1 MSQKLGIIIVSGIL
15 LVLLVFILIISF
27 RPRPGVPEGEP
38 PVVEK
43 EEVTVPPSS
52 PTPQAESS
60 EVSPIPTPVAEQ
72 EESSPVSV
80 LPTPTTEAA
89 VSVSA
94 SASANLNL
102 RGGPGTNYPVIG
114 SLPAG
119 SSVTVV
125 GRNEDSSWLVIE
137 ADRST
142 AWLTS
147 DADLVELGGGTL
159 DSLPVVQ
166 APILPYNVN
175 NPQVAQLLNEIPL
188 VLHNPSSFTC
198 VSHAGINNL
207 SALRAGNVIGPHA
220 GDFVYDNDNVL
231 FKYQNGSLQLI
242 KENPIARFDNGA
254 ESLPFDKAMQLV
266 ERGEM
271 IWTGR
276 LGESP
281 GRGVTGCDPLIK

>member
-1 MSQKLGIIIVSGIL
+1 MSQKLGIIIVSGVL

-27 RPRPGVPEGEP
+27 RPRPDVPAGETP
-38 PVVEK
+38 AVA
-43 EEVTVPPSS
+43 EEVAVPSSS
-52 PTPQAESS
+52 PTPQAQSN
-60 EVSPIPTPVAEQ
+60 EVSPIPTPVAEG
-72 EESSPVSV
+72 EESTPVSV
-80 LPTPTTEAA
+80 LPTPTAA
-89 VSVSA
+89 AAVSA
-94 SASANLNL
+94 SASSNLNL
-102 RGGPGTNYPVIG
+102 RGGPGTNYPVVG
-114 SLPAG
+114 SLPSG

-125 GRNEDSSWLVIE
+125 GRNEDSTWLVIE
-137 ADRST
+137 TDSST

-147 DADLVELGGGTL
+147 DADLVELEGGTL
-159 DSLPVVQ
+159 DSLAVVQ

-175 NPQVAQLLNEIPL
+175 NSQVAQLLNEIPF
-188 VLHNPSSFTC
+188 VLHNPNSFTC

-207 SALRAGNVIGPHA
+207 DTLRAGNVIGPHA
-220 GDFVYDNDNVL
+220 GDFVYNNENVL

-254 ESLPFDKAMQLV
+254 ESLSFDKAMQLV

-281 GRGVTGCDPLIK
+281 GRGVPGCDPLIK

>member
-38 PVVEK
+38 PAVA
-43 EEVTVPPSS
+43 EEATVPSSS
-52 PTPQAESS
+52 PTPQAQSS

-80 LPTPTTEAA
+80 LPTPTAEAA
-89 VSVSA
+89 LSA

-102 RGGPGTNYPVIG
+102 RGGPGTNYPVVG
-114 SLPAG
+114 SLPSG

-137 ADRST
+137 TDRST

-147 DADLVELGGGTL
+147 DADLVELEGGTL
-159 DSLPVVQ
+159 ESLPVVQ

-175 NPQVAQLLNEIPL
+175 NAQIAQLLNEIPL
-188 VLHNPSSFTC
+188 VLHNPNSFTC

-207 SALRAGNVIGPHA
+207 DALRAGNVIGPHA
-220 GDFVYDNDNVL
+220 GDFVYNTDNVL
-231 FKYQNGSLQLI
+231 FKYENGALQLI

-254 ESLPFDKAMQLV
+254 ESLPFDKAMQLF
-266 ERGEM
+266 ERGEI

-281 GRGVTGCDPLIK
+281 GRGVTGCDPLVK